1 MYTNKTG
8 TILEPHHHMEEL
20 IDRFLSGEVTE
31 QEANEMQI
39 WLRESEENRQLF
51 ARCKKLWIGSSMQSR
66 FNAGQLN
73 REKQKVNL
81 KIHYNELNK
90 KFEKSR
96 RHVRILAYAAS
107 ILFIFGITSIFMY
120 FNEQSQPAEITESL
134 SNVIE
139 VPYGGKSKITLSD
152 GSTVW
157 INAGSKI
164 TYKDG
169 FGTTTREVE
178 LEGEAYFDVA
188 KNEHLP
194 FFVHTSISTI
204 KVYGTTFNVKAYA
217 DDDMV
222 ETTLD
227 KGAISIT
234 SDYIS
239 GEIVMKPKQ
248 KATIYKKVEPLAET
262 PPTEKEQAKIL
273 EKVDVE
279 KVENIEPITAW
290 KDNRLVFEHE
300 PLWSLAKQL
309 ERRYNVNVVFKD
321 EKFKTRTY
329 TAALKEM
336 PIEQVLEAISLT
348 SPYISYTIKGS
359 EVTLWENK
367 SFAEKNI

>member
-1 MYTNKTG
+1 MTEQH
-8 TILEPHHHMEEL
+8 ILPEKIFEIISRYLAGEASLEDIMQLSDWLNHDEKNRLRLKQLKNFWEAPVKMDEPH
-20 IDRFLSGEVTE
+20 I
-31 QEANEMQI
+31 N
-39 WLRESEENRQLF
+39 
-51 ARCKKLWIGSSMQSR
+51 
-66 FNAGQLN
+66 
-73 REKQKVNL
+73 
-81 KIHYNELNK
+81 
-90 KFEKSR
+90 FEKFIKRIDSQSNMATSR
-96 RHVRILAYAAS
+96 AKNIRISSRARIMMAAAAVAL
-107 ILFIFGITSIFMY
+107 LFIIVSVSTH
-120 FNEQSQPAEITESL
+120 FNQPAAITETL

-169 FGTTTREVE
+169 FGTTTREIE
-178 LEGEAYFDVA
+178 LEGEAYFDVT
-188 KNEHLP
+188 KNENIP
-194 FFVHTSISTI
+194 FFVHTGLSTI

-217 DDDMV
+217 DDDIV

-227 KGAISIT
+227 SGAISIT

-239 GEIVMKPKQ
+239 GEIVMTPKQ
-248 KATIYKKVEPLAET
+248 KVTIYKKIEPLVET
-262 PPTEKEQAKIL
+262 LPTVKEPAIKL
-273 EKVDVE
+273 EKVNVE
-279 KVENIEPITAW
+279 KVANIEPITAW

-300 PLWSLAKQL
+300 PLCSLAKQL

-321 EKFKTRTY
+321 EKFKTHTY

-348 SPYISYTIKGS
+348 SPYISYTIKGT

-367 SFAEKNI
+367 SFIDKR

>member
-1 MYTNKTG
+1 M
-8 TILEPHHHMEEL
+8 
-20 IDRFLSGEVTE
+20 
-31 QEANEMQI
+31 
-39 WLRESEENRQLF
+39 LF
-51 ARCKKLWIGSSMQSR
+51 R
-66 FNAGQLN
+66 
-73 REKQKVNL
+73 
-81 KIHYNELNK
+81 
-90 KFEKSR
+90 
-96 RHVRILAYAAS
+96 S
-107 ILFIFGITSIFMY
+107 ILLIFGITSIFVY
-120 FNEQSQPAEITESL
+120 FSQQSQPAEITDAL

-188 KNEHLP
+188 KNEQLP
-194 FFVHTSISTI
+194 FFVHTGISTI

-234 SDYIS
+234 GDYIS
-239 GEIVMKPKQ
+239 GEIVMTPKQ
-248 KATIYKKVEPLAET
+248 KLTIYKKKEPIAET
-262 PPTEKEQAKIL
+262 THTEKEPAITL
-273 EKVDVE
+273 EKVNVE

-290 KDNRLVFEHE
+290 KDNRLVFDHE

-321 EKFKTRTY
+321 EKIKTRTY

-348 SPYISYTIKGS
+348 SPYISFSIKGT
-359 EVTLWENK
+359 EVT
-367 SFAEKNI
+367 FTEKK

>member
-1 MYTNKTG
+1 LSVKHVYYKTD

-20 IDRFLSGEVTE
+20 IERFLSGEITE
-31 QEANEMQI
+31 QEAKEMQI
-39 WLRESEENRQLF
+39 WLREREENRQLF
-51 ARCKKLWIGSSMQSR
+51 ARYKKLWIGSSMQSR
-66 FNAGQLN
+66 FDAGQLKQ
-73 REKQKVNL
+73 EKQKVNL
-81 KIHYNELNK
+81 KIHYAELNK

-107 ILFIFGITSIFMY
+107 ILLIFGITSIFVY
-120 FNEQSQPAEITESL
+120 FSQQSQPAEITDAL

-188 KNEHLP
+188 KNEQLP
-194 FFVHTSISTI
+194 FFVHTGISTI

-234 SDYIS
+234 GDYIS
-239 GEIVMKPKQ
+239 GEIVMTPKQ
-248 KATIYKKVEPLAET
+248 KLTIYKKKEPIAET
-262 PPTEKEQAKIL
+262 THTEKEPAITL
-273 EKVDVE
+273 EKVNVE

-290 KDNRLVFEHE
+290 KDNRLVFDHE

-321 EKFKTRTY
+321 EKIKTRTY

-348 SPYISYTIKGS
+348 SPYISFSIKGT
-359 EVTLWENK
+359 EVT
-367 SFAEKNI
+367 FTEKK